1 MLTWRQPP
9 TVTARA
15 SVDVGAVNAYVR
27 TDSMWAATYVVVQC
41 CGGIMAR
48 RRRLPPW
55 PSPLPLGAQSATSAD
70 LKTPSRELSPGNA
83 AAATG
88 AASQQP
94 PAAATGS
101 SPAAAATDEPA
112 AADEP
117 AEADEPA
124 AADEPA
130 EAAPQAAV
138 PPSARF
144 QVEAHGSLA
153 AASKFELLAP
163 DDTVSAA
170 LRGSGVTLLVTTD
183 PLPGSGGGGGRLGS
197 TSALRNKGGKGGEGG
212 AAASGSAFAGAGA
225 FPGAGAGT
233 ASAAATPEA
242 LRHSREVPPTPRS
255 AGTWL
260 RGGRAGSGGFGSG
273 GGAPA
278 PVALAVPLLAELSC
292 RLDLGSLSAVV
303 ACDGGGGS
311 GNAGGSAE
319 AAASGSAA
327 GEMKPPAMADDPFA
341 EVAAAEAAPLD
352 SAQPAAAQAALLEV
366 LAVKTFHVD
375 LVPSPS
381 ASAAPIAT
389 GTAVELEGAFCWPH
403 IETLCLQLLKR
414 CGAAWSWHPLNP
426 RS

>member
-1 MLTWRQPP
+1 M
-9 TVTARA
+9 
-15 SVDVGAVNAYVR
+15 DVGAVNAYVR
-27 TDSMWAATYVVVQC
+27 TDSLWAATDVVVQC

-70 LKTPSRELSPGNA
+70 LKTPSQELSPGNA

-101 SPAAAATDEPA
+101 SPAAAATGEPA

-130 EAAPQAAV
+130 EAAPKAAA

-144 QVEAHGSLA
+144 QVEARGSLA

-183 PLPGSGGGGGRLGS
+183 PLPGSVGGGGRLGS
-197 TSALRNKGGKGGEGG
+197 TSALRNKGDEGG
-212 AAASGSAFAGAGA
+212 AAAAGSAFDGKGAG
-225 FPGAGAGT
+225 PGAGAGT
-233 ASAAATPEA
+233 TSAAATPEA

-260 RGGRAGSGGFGSG
+260 RGGRAGSGGFGSS

-303 ACDGGGGS
+303 ACDGGGGC

-327 GEMKPPAMADDPFA
+327 GASFAGAGRPPAMADDPFA
-341 EVAAAEAAPLD
+341 EVAAAEAAPPD

-366 LAVKTFHVD
+366 LAVNTFHVD

-381 ASAAPIAT
+381 ASAAPIAA
-389 GTAVELEGAFCWPH
+389 GTTVELEGAFCWPH
-403 IETLCLQLLKR
+403 IETLCLQLSKR
-414 CGAAWSWHPLNP
+414 
-426 RS
+426 